1 MNSVRRGALVHY
13 CLFYIYD
20 RRSAFSSSS
29 LLRNSS
35 LFASASSSIYLLLPN
50 TFDLSRA
57 LVARGSLLITSMLCT
72 EGKKT
77 WGVSYQQSNKN
88 ENKREGTWL
97 TQPSRDQIQ
106 HHRQIINNH
115 HRPVQHFHRQHSRH
129 TEHHHTHNSK
139 PQSVPCIKRYH
150 PSQTSLQELK
160 NSSTLHSQLNGMQS

>member
-72 EGKKT
+72 KGKKNM
-77 WGVSYQQSNKN
+77 GGIISAIEQ
-88 ENKREGTWL
+88 KRE
-97 TQPSRDQIQ
+97 Q
-106 HHRQIINNH
+106 
-115 HRPVQHFHRQHSRH
+115 
-129 TEHHHTHNSK
+129 
-139 PQSVPCIKRYH
+139 KRGDLAY
-150 PSQTSLQELK
+150 PAIS
-160 NSSTLHSQLNGMQS
+160 